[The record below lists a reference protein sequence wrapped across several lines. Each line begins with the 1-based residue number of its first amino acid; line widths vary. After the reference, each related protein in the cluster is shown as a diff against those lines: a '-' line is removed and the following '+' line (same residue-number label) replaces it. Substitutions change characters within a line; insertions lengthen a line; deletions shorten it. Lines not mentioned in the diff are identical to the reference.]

1 MELILT
7 RIARKAE
14 YTIGRL
20 EDENGKK
27 LCDTL
32 EPIWRNYD
40 GGELKIPKKS
50 AIPEGTYRVVT
61 TYSLRFRKYF
71 PLLVGVPGFEGVRI
85 HSGNT
90 SRDTEGCIL
99 VGQNI
104 QVGKVLWSRI
114 TLEKLMKLIENEKK
128 IYLTIKN
135 TWEYD

>member
-32 EPIWRNYD
+32 EPIWWNYD

-50 AIPEGTYRVVT
+50 AIPEGSYRVVVT
-61 TYSLRFRKYF
+61 KSQRFQKYL
-71 PLLVGVPGFEGVRI
+71 PLLVGVPGVEGVRI
-85 HSGNT
+85 HAGNT

-99 VGQNI
+99 VGQNL

-114 TLEKLMKLIENEKK
+114 TLEKLMKLIENEKE

-135 TWEYD
+135 TWNNN

>member
-1 MELILT
+1 MKLVLI
-7 RIARKAE
+7 RHARRAD

-27 LCDTL
+27 ICDTL

-40 GGELKIPKKS
+40 GGEMKIPRKS
-50 AIPEGTYRVVT
+50 AIPEGSYRVVVT
-61 TYSLRFRKYF
+61 KSRRFGKYL

-85 HSGNT
+85 HAGNT

-114 TLEKLMKLIENEKK
+114 TLEKLMNLIENEKE
-128 IYLTIKN
+128 IYIIIKN
-135 TWEYD
+135 TWEHD